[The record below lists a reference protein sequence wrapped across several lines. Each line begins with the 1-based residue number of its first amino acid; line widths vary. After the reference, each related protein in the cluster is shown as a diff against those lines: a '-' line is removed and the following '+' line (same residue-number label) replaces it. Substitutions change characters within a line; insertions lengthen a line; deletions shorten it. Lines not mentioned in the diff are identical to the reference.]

1 MSVTRAL
8 LERARGVG
16 VRIGAVPYRPI
27 DTSSIDQW
35 GSEHES
41 GELAYYGDL
50 RQLARYSVLVGYIRH
65 LGPEVSILDV
75 GCGAGLLAER
85 LGDTPYRDYLGI
97 DPVAPAIEQAA
108 RSLDG
113 RTRFQVA
120 ERPTPELG
128 DFDVVVCNEVLY
140 CVPDPAALLDDI
152 HRVLTPGGSLLTSIW
167 RHPTEAGLHRMI
179 DARFELVDAVV
190 ARNLTA
196 ETGDPGWRVAWHRR
210 RD

>member
-1 MSVTRAL
+1 MSVARAL
-8 LERARGVG
+8 AERVRGVG
-16 VRIGAVPYRPI
+16 VRLGAVPYRPI
-27 DTSSIDQW
+27 DTSSPEQW
-35 GSEHES
+35 GSEHEA

-50 RQLARYSVLVGYIRH
+50 RQLARYSVVAGYIRH

-85 LGDTPYRDYLGI
+85 LGATPYRRYLGI

-108 RSLDG
+108 RLADG
-113 RTRFQVA
+113 RTDFRVA
-120 ERPTPELG
+120 ERPSPELG
-128 DFDVVVCNEVLY
+128 EFDVVVCNEVIY
-140 CVPDPAALLDDI
+140 CAPDPARLLDDI
-152 HRVLTPGGSLLTSIW
+152 QAMLPAGGNLLTSIW
-167 RHPTEAGLHRMI
+167 RHPTEVGLYRLI